1 MTQTSDDQAIR
12 NVVSEWVAASRRGD
26 TQAVLELMTDDA
38 LFLVPGQPP
47 MDKAGFA
54 NASRATPGAR
64 PALDIVSDI
73 REIQV
78 DRDMAWMWSR
88 LAVTMTP
95 PDAPPVRREGHTLT
109 IFRRVQGKWL
119 LARDANLLVKV

>member
-1 MTQTSDDQAIR
+1 MNQTGDEQAIR
-12 NVVSEWVAASRRGD
+12 NLVSEWVAASRRGD
-26 TQAVLELMTDDA
+26 TQAVLKLMTDDA
-38 LFLVPGQPP
+38 LFLVAGQPP

-54 NASRATPGAR
+54 IASRAAPGVQ

-88 LAVTMTP
+88 LAVTVTP
-95 PDAPPVRREGHTLT
+95 PGAPSVRREGHTLT